1 MLGLDKHFQILCDCL
16 LNCNNCA
23 RVPQGVLMLG
33 PPGCGKTMLAKAMAN
48 EAAVPFLSMNG
59 PEFIEMIGG
68 LGASRVRN
76 LFEEAKKRAPSIIYI
91 DEIDAIGRQRN
102 NGAGGPMD
110 GGNFCCYGYYFF
122 YLETRPNLLLHWSGL
137 WIRFFFCST

>member
-1 MLGLDKHFQILCDCL
+1 
-16 LNCNNCA
+16 
-23 RVPQGVLMLG
+23 MLG

-48 EAAVPFLSMNG
+48 EANVPFLSMNG

-102 NGAGGPMD
+102 MGASGPLDGGEADQTLNQLLVEMD
-110 GGNFCCYGYYFF
+110 GMGSATNVI
-122 YLETRPNLLLHWSGL
+122 LLA
-137 WIRFFFCST
+137 STNRWAHRGHEHLLFL

>member
-1 MLGLDKHFQILCDCL
+1 MLGLDKHVQILCDCL

-110 GGNFCCYGYYFF
+110 GGDFCCCYGYYFF
-122 YLETRPNLLLHWSGL
+122 
-137 WIRFFFCST
+137 I

>member
-1 MLGLDKHFQILCDCL
+1 MCFYRDSDTTDNL
-16 LNCNNCA
+16 LAGPNIY
-23 RVPQGVLMLG
+23 VQGVLMLG

-48 EAAVPFLSMNG
+48 EANVPFLSMNG

-102 NGAGGPMD
+102 MGAGGPMD
-110 GGNFCCYGYYFF
+110 GGGHLAVLEVPVPLPNCVNFSYV
-122 YLETRPNLLLHWSGL
+122 
-137 WIRFFFCST
+137 